1 MQFLTM
7 VLVLSEEL
15 FQNSVGG
22 FLIFSEILLGFKGK
36 LAKKKTL
43 QTLEEAF
50 FAIFHKRA
58 AL

>member
-1 MQFLTM
+1 
-7 VLVLSEEL
+7 LVLSEEL